1 MDYKELA
8 EELLRN
14 MTRTAKMPFQKKVE
28 DISHG
33 EKKILGFLTFAKRSA
48 TSGELSEA
56 LYLTTPR
63 VASALNSL
71 SKKGFIER
79 SRDANDKRIVI
90 VTITEEGIHFME
102 EERKEALSMIEQT
115 LEKLGEHDAKEF
127 VRILKRIT
135 DITIESE

>member
-1 MDYKELA
+1 MVYKELA
-8 EELLRN
+8 HELLRN

-33 EKKILGFLTFAKRSA
+33 ERKILGFLSYAKSSA

-56 LYLTTPR
+56 LYLSTPR

-90 VTITEEGIHFME
+90 VTITEAGIHYME
-102 EERKEALSMIEQT
+102 EERNEALTMIEQT

-127 VRILKRIT
+127 VRIMKRIT
-135 DITIESE
+135 DITIENE

>member
-1 MDYKELA
+1 MDYRELA

-33 EKKILGFLTFAKRSA
+33 EKKILGFLTFAKCSA

-79 SRDANDKRIVI
+79 SRDASDKRIVI
-90 VTITEEGIHFME
+90 VTITEEGIRFME
-102 EERKEALSMIEQT
+102 DERKEALSMIEQT

>member
-1 MDYKELA
+1 MDYRELA

-28 DISHG
+28 DISLG
-33 EKKILGFLTFAKRSA
+33 EKKILGFLAFAKRSA

-71 SKKGFIER
+71 SKKGFIQR

-90 VTITEEGIHFME
+90 VTITEEGTHFME
-102 EERKEALSMIEQT
+102 EERKEALMMIEQT

>member
-1 MDYKELA
+1 MVYKELA
-8 EELLRN
+8 AELLRN

-33 EKKILGFLTFAKRSA
+33 ERKILGFLSYAKCSA

-56 LYLTTPR
+56 LYLSTPR

-90 VTITEEGIHFME
+90 VTITDSGSRFME
-102 EERKEALSMIEQT
+102 EERNEALMMIEQT

-127 VRILKRIT
+127 VRIMKRIT
-135 DITIESE
+135 DITIENE